1 MFLAVLLTTLVA
13 TPPPERSSRAWLA
26 EVALEGPLGGVVLD
40 MGASGETRLVGALV
54 AGETRRIVVPL
65 PARTANERF
74 TPSIHVA
81 PLADWTAA
89 EQGAARFVRWLEPE
103 GASIEDLPPGLRA
116 RARPPV
122 ARDVVRPS
130 VAALL
135 ALAALGAA
143 TVGLAERGRT
153 ALFAALA
160 TLVGTAAITWLEP
173 VRASDFE
180 AHVIL
185 VEADSQSAAWLEV
198 EAAPDRLDVV
208 PPIDALSI
216 EVWPPGARLVW
227 RVPLG
232 SEPVLD
238 VSGHAVR
245 LYRLSVFDPGEE
257 RIDPRQN
264 RFAPISQAWVREA
277 GEWRSHGAWPLGEPL
292 PAPLAREAD
301 GPPGWLASGL
311 PQGPAILIAR
321 IDPQR
326 SPRPALSATSVYL
339 RLANFD

>member
-1 MFLAVLLTTLVA
+1 MHFAALLTLMLA
-13 TPPPERSSRAWLA
+13 ALPPERSSRAWLA

-54 AGETRRIVVPL
+54 AGETRRLVVPL
-65 PARTANERF
+65 PARTAGERF
-74 TPSIHVA
+74 TPSIHIA

-103 GASIEDLPPGLRA
+103 DAGIESLPPGLRA

-122 ARDVVRPS
+122 ARAVVRAS

-135 ALAALGAA
+135 ALAALGV
-143 TVGLAERGRT
+143 TTLGLAERGR
-153 ALFAALA
+153 AALLA
-160 TLVGTAAITWLEP
+160 ALVGSAAITWLAP
-173 VRASDFE
+173 VRASEYE
-180 AHVIL
+180 AHVAL
-185 VEADSQSAAWLEV
+185 VEADSQSVAWLAV
-198 EAAPDRLDVV
+198 EAAPDRLDVA
-208 PPIDALSI
+208 PPIDRLTI

-232 SEPVLD
+232 VEPVLD
-238 VSGHAVR
+238 VSGHDVR
-245 LYRLSVFDPGEE
+245 LYRLSVFDPGAE
-257 RIDPRQN
+257 RIDRSQN
-264 RFAPISQAWVREA
+264 RFAPITQAWVREA
-277 GEWRSHGAWPLGEPL
+277 GEWRSHGAWPLGQPL
-292 PAPLAREAD
+292 PAPLERDAD

>member
-1 MFLAVLLTTLVA
+1 MLFAVLLSTMLA
-13 TPPPERSSRAWLA
+13 APPLERSSRAWLA

-54 AGETRRIVVPL
+54 SGETRRLVVPL
-65 PARTANERF
+65 PARTAGERF

-81 PLADWTAA
+81 RLADWTAA

-135 ALAALGAA
+135 TLAALGVA
-143 TVGLAERGRT
+143 TLGLAERGRT
-153 ALFAALA
+153 ALLAALV

-173 VRASDFE
+173 VRASEFE

-185 VEADSQSAAWLEV
+185 IEADSQSAAWLEV
-198 EAAPDRLDVV
+198 EAAPDRLDVAMA
-208 PPIDALSI
+208 IDALSI

-227 RVPLG
+227 RVPL
-232 SEPVLD
+232 SAAPVLD
-238 VSGHAVR
+238 VSGRDVR

-257 RIDPRQN
+257 RIDPSHN
-264 RFAPISQAWVREA
+264 RFAPISQAWVREG
-277 GEWRSHGAWPLGEPL
+277 GEWHSHGAWPLGQPL
-292 PAPLAREAD
+292 PAPLEREAE

-311 PQGPAILIAR
+311 PQGPSILIAR

-326 SPRPALSATSVYL
+326 SPRPAGSATSVYL